1 MTNLIRAERELKNPI
16 AKPIFSLLKLKW
28 LQPLLLSLVIKYV
41 KQNLINREQLINLSQ
56 REPNNKFYSL
66 QYQESIDYDDSFS
79 FDETPPIIQEKKGW
93 FNFTIPFV
101 SEIHNLHL
109 IGPQAI
115 GIKDKKIVLE
125 TALGREDCLEK
136 GITATLEKGFSL
148 NYFKPSFDNQYI
160 DFACSLIN
168 CWSDLYAHWITECL
182 TRLEGIELYYQ
193 KTGERPKLII
203 EKDPPFWKTQSLEM
217 MGYGRE
223 NYIEWQ
229 GYRAKVGRFVIPS
242 NRREQRRQSI
252 KGCRWVGERVVSNL
266 NSMETADIPL
276 SPYIIISRK
285 KALCRRVINEDEL
298 NQSLAKRGFLPYI
311 LEDLDFPT
319 QVKLFAQA
327 KIIVGPHGAGFSNMI
342 FSQNPIILEVLGPT
356 PNYFFYTL
364 SKGLGFKH
372 GFLLCEP
379 RGEDM
384 IVNCGKLIK
393 LLDLMLNNYSNPI

>member
-1 MTNLIRAERELKNPI
+1 MKLVKN
-16 AKPIFSLLKLKW
+16 
-28 LQPLLLSLVIKYV
+28 
-41 KQNLINREQLINLSQ
+41 NLINREQLINLSLA
-56 REPNNKFYSL
+56 EPNNKFYSL
-66 QYQESIDYDDSFS
+66 EYQESIYYDDSFS
-79 FDETPPIIQEKKGW
+79 FDETPEIIQEKKGW
-93 FNFTIPFV
+93 FDFTIPFV
-101 SEIHNLHL
+101 SEIQNVRL
-109 IGPQAI
+109 IGSQAI
-115 GIKDKKIVLE
+115 GIKDEKIVLE

-136 GITATLEKGFSL
+136 GISASLEKGFSL
-148 NYFKPSFDNQYI
+148 NYLKPSSEEPYI

-203 EKDPPFWKTQSLEM
+203 EKDPPLWKTQSLEI
-217 MGYGRE
+217 MGYGPGD
-223 NYIEWQ
+223 YIEWQ
-229 GYRAKVGRFVIPS
+229 ADRAKVGRFVIPS

-252 KGCRWVGERVVSNL
+252 KGCRWVGELAVRNL
-266 NSMETADIPL
+266 NSIKTADIPL

-285 KALCRRVINEDEL
+285 KASCRRVINEDEL
-298 NQSLAKRGFLPYI
+298 NRSLAKMGFISYV

-319 QVKLFAQA
+319 QVKLFAGA

-384 IVNCGKLIK
+384 IVNCDKLIK
-393 LLDLMLNNYSNPI
+393 LLNVMRND